1 MSFRYTPG
9 RTGFIAL
16 AVASAMSLA
25 ACDRVKTSLL
35 EAVDPDVI
43 DPSAVQSPNG
53 AVAVRNGALSRLRT
67 ATADGES
74 TWLFGG
80 LLVDE
85 YATSSTFVQNDETD
99 QRSIQLNNSIVN
111 SMLRQLYRVRTASNQ
126 AIDLLNKWRPT
137 PDEDIGEMY
146 FARGFAEVQLASDYC
161 NGIPLSDYR
170 LGVEKSGTPLTV
182 DSVFKV
188 AVASFDTAIMHS
200 QGTGAGAVAIN
211 RAARLGKARALM
223 AISLANAPAAAAL
236 VADIPTSYRYDVTAS
251 LTGGNNI
258 LWSQPISSNRYVV
271 SDSLQKNDRSIV
283 VKNAIPFFSAKDP
296 RVPAAYKISKGDTVK
311 AQDGGTFVIEADNL
325 FGQTSPTALVSGL
338 DARLLE
344 AEASLAA
351 GDAAGMMTKLNALR
365 AAPQLLTPS
374 SPTATGTHPG
384 LTTPVM
390 APLAD
395 PGTKVGRE
403 NLLFRE
409 KAFWPFSRGQR
420 LGDLRRLIREYGRN
434 PDGSDA
440 GGYPIGPHYKG
451 GVFGVDLNLPVTQ
464 SEQTGNPNF
473 EQCFDRKA

>member
-1 MSFRYTPG
+1 MSFRYTTG

-16 AVASAMSLA
+16 AIASAMSLA
-25 ACDRVKTSLL
+25 ACDRVKDSLL

-43 DPSAVQSPNG
+43 NPSAVQSSNG
-53 AVAVRNGALSRLRT
+53 AVAVRNGALARLRT

-146 FARGFAEVQLASDYC
+146 FARGFAEMQLASDYC

-170 LGVEKSGTPLTV
+170 EGVEKTGQPKTV
-182 DSVFKV
+182 LEVFAV
-188 AVASFDTAIMHS
+188 AVASFDTAIAHS
-200 QGTGAGAVAIN
+200 QGTGAAAVLVN
-211 RAARLGKARALM
+211 RAARLAKARALL
-223 AISLANAPAAAAL
+223 AISLDNAPAAATL
-236 VADIPTSYRYDVTAS
+236 IADIPTNYRYEVTAS
-251 LTGGNNI
+251 LTGGNNV
-258 LWSQPISSNRYVV
+258 LWSQPISSTRYIVA
-271 SDSLQKNDRSIV
+271 DSIQKNDRTIT

-325 FGQTSPTALVSGL
+325 FGQTSPVALVSGI
-338 DARLLE
+338 DARLME
-344 AEASLAA
+344 AEIALKA
-351 GDAAGMMTKLNALR
+351 GDAAGMMAKLNALR
-365 AAPQLLTPS
+365 ASAQVLTPS

-390 APLAD
+390 AALAD

-409 KAFWPFSRGQR
+409 KAFWTFSRGQR
-420 LGDLRRLIREYGRN
+420 LGGLRRLIREYGRN
-434 PDGSDA
+434 PDGSDT
-440 GGYPIGPHYKG
+440 GGYPIGPHFKG

-473 EQCFDRKA
+473 EQCLDRKA